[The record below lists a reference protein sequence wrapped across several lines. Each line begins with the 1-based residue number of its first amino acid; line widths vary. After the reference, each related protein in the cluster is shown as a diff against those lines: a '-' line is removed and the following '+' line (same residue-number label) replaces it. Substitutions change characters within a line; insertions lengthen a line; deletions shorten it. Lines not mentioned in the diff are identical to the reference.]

1 MSTACPLQLT
11 DKRTCFTLIRQVATL
26 AMTVEPLPQH
36 TQLIDTQIGRP
47 IMLPQCLS
55 YCSPCCLSVPLGTL
69 LSLWFIY
76 TLLTLSY
83 TAEVRDCI
91 KTCSLPRSDDNFSW
105 IQWRQIYKVTVIT
118 FTVSKVSKSLLI
130 LFNKCVL
137 RGWYQGTG
145 WLGESWNHS
154 MAACGR
160 PWLGADSLDESA
172 RACPPTTR
180 FYTDR

>member
-1 MSTACPLQLT
+1 MTQVSYAGRVVWTTNSDVLVPMSIACPLQLT
-11 DKRTCFTLIRQVATL
+11 DKRTGFTLIRQVATL

-76 TLLTLSY
+76 TLLTLS
-83 TAEVRDCI
+83 EVRDC
-91 KTCSLPRSDDNFSW
+91 LPRSDDNFSW
-105 IQWRQIYKVTVIT
+105 IQWRQIYKVTVIA

-130 LFNKCVL
+130 LFNKCVV
-137 RGWYQGTG
+137 RGWYQGTS
-145 WLGESWNHS
+145 WLGESWNH
-154 MAACGR
+154 
-160 PWLGADSLDESA
+160 W
-172 RACPPTTR
+172 
-180 FYTDR
+180 